1 MFQVLIIST
10 TNIFLIIRALNTIKV
25 KLIQISKYKI
35 IINSMRIIEVQSSIF
50 IYNKENDENISFFC
64 SIIIR
69 IKNLIKEYVIK

>member
-25 KLIQISKYKI
+25 KLIQISNKI